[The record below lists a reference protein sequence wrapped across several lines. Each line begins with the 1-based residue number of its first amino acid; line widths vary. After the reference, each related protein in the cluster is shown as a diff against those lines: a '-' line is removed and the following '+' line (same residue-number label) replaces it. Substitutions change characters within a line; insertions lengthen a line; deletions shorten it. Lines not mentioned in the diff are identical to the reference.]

1 MTSAIPRFE
10 PGLRLIDGSK
20 LNVLVNALNAANGFG
35 TTAGL
40 RVSQQPAPAAKTVTT
55 TLTAAELMGGLITAN
70 QGGGAAASY
79 TLPLASDLAAA
90 LGAGF
95 AINNSFDFTL
105 TNISTVA
112 AEDVTILT
120 NTGWT
125 LVGSMVVASND
136 AATSIS
142 TGTFRVRR
150 TGAATFT
157 LYRL

>member
-1 MTSAIPRFE
+1 MTSAIPRLQ
-10 PGLRLIDGSK
+10 PGFRLFDGSA
-20 LNVLVNALNAANGFG
+20 LNVLIDAVNTANGFG
-35 TTAGL
+35 TTSGL
-40 RVSQQPAPAAKTVTT
+40 RVASQPAPAAKTVAT

-70 QGGGAAASY
+70 QGGGAAANY
-79 TLPLASDLAAA
+79 TLPLATSLAAA
-90 LGAGF
+90 LGTGF

-105 TNISTVA
+105 SNISTVA
-112 AEDVTILT
+112 AEDITIVT

-125 LVGSMVVASND
+125 LVGNMVVASND

-142 TGTFRVRR
+142 TATFRVRR